1 MCIAYNLTR
10 LVLLEAERG
19 NHVVFLAVGERLS
32 SQPPGT
38 PL

>member
-10 LVLLEAERG
+10 LVLLEVER
-19 NHVVFLAVGERLS
+19 AVEADFDGGVQHL
-32 SQPPGT
+32 QGA